1 MLIPQPKK
9 DATIAEHW
17 ELYAKC
23 AIPHVP
29 KDAPQ
34 YLIMRRCFY
43 AGYARAYLQFEELG
57 KKADQ
62 ALAMQILKRLEDE
75 ISVFAEQQMK
85 ASPNN

>member
-1 MLIPQPKK
+1 M
-9 DATIAEHW
+9 
-17 ELYAKC
+17 
-23 AIPHVP
+23 
-29 KDAPQ
+29 
-34 YLIMRRCFY
+34 
-43 AGYARAYLQFEELG
+43 QFEELG